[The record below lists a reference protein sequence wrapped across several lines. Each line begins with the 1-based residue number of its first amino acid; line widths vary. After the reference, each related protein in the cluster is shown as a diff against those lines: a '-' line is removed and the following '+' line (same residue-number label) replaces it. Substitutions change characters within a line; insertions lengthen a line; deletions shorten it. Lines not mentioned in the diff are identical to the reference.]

1 MQLAM
6 GLFADAESFRSMANG
21 GQILDHVESRFRS
34 CGATRFLATGLPLPG
49 RPLTPL
55 ILRSGWGD
63 RSNPVM
69 PDDPVLLTALRA
81 RSGFEW
87 PRHYEA
93 LRPDSAFVADS
104 PADHRLIVIPV
115 ATFPPY
121 QGCILL
127 AGPELQFG
135 EWGMVAASSF
145 CEAAFARLFDIGFLR
160 RERPGDLSARE
171 RRVIELSAVGKTAS
185 EIAALLAISQRTV
198 HAHLQNASDK
208 LRALN
213 KTHTV
218 VEALRYGQIAI

>member
-1 MQLAM
+1 
-6 GLFADAESFRSMANG
+6 
-21 GQILDHVESRFRS
+21 
-34 CGATRFLATGLPLPG
+34 
-49 RPLTPL
+49 
-55 ILRSGWGD
+55 
-63 RSNPVM
+63 
-69 PDDPVLLTALRA
+69 
-81 RSGFEW
+81 
-87 PRHYEA
+87 
-93 LRPDSAFVADS
+93 
-104 PADHRLIVIPV
+104 VIPV